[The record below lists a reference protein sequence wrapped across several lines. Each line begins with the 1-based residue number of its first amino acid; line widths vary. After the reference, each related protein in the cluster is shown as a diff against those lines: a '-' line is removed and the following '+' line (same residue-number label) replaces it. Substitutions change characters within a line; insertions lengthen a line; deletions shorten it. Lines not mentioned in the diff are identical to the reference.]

1 MATNRLIL
9 LTLCFLLELPSF
21 ALFGL
26 GGDKVENKKLDAI
39 KLEDQNLEENFKPQ
53 ELSPIEKKRAE
64 LKANEERALNFIF
77 ASENPDQEEI
87 SSEKYFSQTEKEQ
100 LLELWRATIARNRT
114 IQFIIKVLS
123 TNPDDLEQNN
133 AVMQVISRA
142 LFVPFYAVSAIAENS
157 LVSGGSAV
165 GARVIGDVVD
175 AQNKNSARDQE
186 ITNTEIMV
194 LFMLVDEVAQRLRS
208 AYSDYKSL
216 RVEKKFIDYEL
227 EGARID
233 AGEAMQ
239 LGYQESIFFTRMA
252 VRDIERDLRANRLAL
267 HAARRDL
274 IELSGEKAVDSV
286 DLLIDMEAEKSLALN

>member
-39 KLEDQNLEENFKPQ
+39 KLEDQKLEGNFKPQ

-77 ASENPDQEEI
+77 ASENPEQEEI

-175 AQNKNSARDQE
+175 AKNKNSARDQE

-252 VRDIERDLRANRLAL
+252 VRDVERDLRANRLAL
-267 HAARRDL
+267 QAARRDL